1 MMLDELMR
9 AVDELSEEELRQLR
23 DYVNQRHVNNLSAD
37 ERIQMLEEAADAIR
51 EGLTPEELDE
61 MIAAMNEEY
70 IEPWDEAEWKF

>member
-9 AVDELSEEELRQLR
+9 AVDELSEEEL
-23 DYVNQRHVNNLSAD
+23 RHVNNLSAD